1 LRAKQQP
8 GIALG
13 KAILALI
20 SKRKSHPKWPSQRW
34 RMNCRTQ
41 WQHGALDRLAQGPC
55 GYHVGAAP
63 AAEPTALAAIALS
76 GAGRDDAAECNLEWL
91 ATLQTQD
98 GLAPPFAELQK
109 PGWPTALTML
119 AVAAA
124 AHNVCE
130 PSAISTRFDL
140 DRATQWLISA
150 AGKPLERSPEYGHD
164 GRLIGW
170 PWVVGT
176 HSWQEPTAWSVL
188 ALKAIG
194 LADHPRTREGIKLLV
209 DRLLDIGGCNY
220 GNTVVLGQRLRP
232 HIEPTGITLV
242 ALAGETID
250 DPRIERSC
258 NYLESAITDETP
270 PISLS
275 YGLLGLTAQGRPPA
289 NLDKRLEAAYQNTVR
304 RDPSPLALALLSL
317 ASQGTNCPLIEF
329 TKT

>member
-1 LRAKQQP
+1 
-8 GIALG
+8 
-13 KAILALI
+13 
-20 SKRKSHPKWPSQRW
+20 
-34 RMNCRTQ
+34 MNVQTQ
-41 WQHGALDRLAQGPC
+41 WQHDSPRSPGTGAVRLPRSALRRRRSQRHWRQLR
-55 GYHVGAAP
+55 YR
-63 AAEPTALAAIALS
+63 ALAETTQQIATWNGS
-76 GAGRDDAAECNLEWL
+76 HACKTA
-91 ATLQTQD
+91 D

-109 PGWPTALTML
+109 PGWPTALTIL
-119 AVAAA
+119 AVTAAA
-124 AHNVCE
+124 RNLCE

-140 DRATQWLISA
+140 DRATQWLIA
-150 AGKPLERSPEYGHD
+150 AVGKPLERSPEYGHD

-194 LADHPRTREGIKLLV
+194 LADHPRTREGVTLLV

-258 NYLESAITDETP
+258 NYLESAITAETP

-289 NLDKRLEAAYQNTVR
+289 NLDERLETAYRNTVR
-304 RDPSPLALALLSL
+304 RDPSPLALALLVL
-317 ASQGTNCPLIEF
+317 AAQESNCPLIEF
-329 TKT
+329 TKA